1 MGLKCSIYVELK
13 RSKFLYFFSNIKKIL
28 TQSLYPLLYLN
39 TKFITSLLKYTHYNN
54 KNKEIM
60 KMKKNNYIII
70 AGCSRF
76 GANIASILSSK
87 DYEVVIIDID
97 KSNFRKIS
105 RDYSGFKI
113 EGNATDVEVLVE
125 AGIKK
130 ADTLVCATNNDNT
143 NIMISEIGKEIF
155 NVENVVS
162 RLYDTE
168 KEIVYK
174 DFDINTIYPTKLT
187 INEFE
192 KLLGKMKTQYIEDRK
207 VI

>member
-1 MGLKCSIYVELK
+1 M
-13 RSKFLYFFSNIKKIL
+13 
-28 TQSLYPLLYLN
+28 
-39 TKFITSLLKYTHYNN
+39 
-54 KNKEIM
+54 
-60 KMKKNNYIII
+60 KNNYIII

-87 DYEVVIIDID
+87 GYEVVIIDIN
-97 KSNFRKIS
+97 KSNFRKVS

-113 EGNATDVEVLVE
+113 EGDAIDVDVLIE
-125 AGIKK
+125 AGIKN

-143 NIMISEIGKEIF
+143 NIMISEIGKKIF

-174 DFDINTIYPTKLT
+174 DFDINIIYPTKLT

-192 KLLGKMKTQYIEDRK
+192 KLLEENKRQYIEDRK
-207 VI
+207 II

>member
-1 MGLKCSIYVELK
+1 M
-13 RSKFLYFFSNIKKIL
+13 N
-28 TQSLYPLLYLN
+28 
-39 TKFITSLLKYTHYNN
+39 
-54 KNKEIM
+54 
-60 KMKKNNYIII
+60 NNYVVI

-87 DYEVVIIDID
+87 GYEVVIIDID

-105 RDYSGFKI
+105 KDYSGFKI
-113 EGNATDVEVLVE
+113 EGDATDLDVLIE
-125 AGIKK
+125 AGIKT
-130 ADTLVCATNNDNT
+130 AGTLVCATNNDNV

-174 DFDINTIYPTKLT
+174 DFDINIIYPTKLT

-192 KLLGKMKTQYIEDRK
+192 KILMEIKNSI
-207 VI
+207 

>member
-1 MGLKCSIYVELK
+1 
-13 RSKFLYFFSNIKKIL
+13 
-28 TQSLYPLLYLN
+28 
-39 TKFITSLLKYTHYNN
+39 
-54 KNKEIM
+54 
-60 KMKKNNYIII
+60 MKKNNNYVVI

-76 GANIASILSSK
+76 GANIASILSAK
-87 DYEVVIIDID
+87 GYEVVIIDID
-97 KSNFRKIS
+97 KNNFRKIS

-113 EGNATDVEVLVE
+113 EGDAADLEILVE
-125 AGIKK
+125 AGIKR

-143 NIMISEIGKEIF
+143 NIMISQIGKEIF

-174 DFDINTIYPTKLT
+174 DFDINIIYPTKLT

-192 KLLGKMKTQYIEDRK
+192 KILIQMKKHYIEDK
-207 VI
+207 KII

>member
-1 MGLKCSIYVELK
+1 M
-13 RSKFLYFFSNIKKIL
+13 
-28 TQSLYPLLYLN
+28 
-39 TKFITSLLKYTHYNN
+39 
-54 KNKEIM
+54 
-60 KMKKNNYIII
+60 
-70 AGCSRF
+70 
-76 GANIASILSSK
+76 
-87 DYEVVIIDID
+87 
-97 KSNFRKIS
+97 
-105 RDYSGFKI
+105 
-113 EGNATDVEVLVE
+113 EVLVE

-174 DFDINTIYPTKLT
+174 DFDINIIYPTKLT